1 MKSAEEMKERYAF
14 PVYGEIPAAVRR
26 NASGIRRS
34 TTPDGASGQEHSPR
48 PKRSPKQEAVFR
60 QQKERV
66 LSRVRLAC
74 EKRGITKI
82 CFAAGSALDA
92 GENTCLLELAQK
104 LNGFGI
110 HADVVENASTD
121 TAVWDSLAQTGNIIL
136 VCRMGITTHRMI
148 DEEMEFYTENHVT
161 VAGAVIFA

>member
-1 MKSAEEMKERYAF
+1 MKERYAF

-48 PKRSPKQEAVFR
+48 PKRSPKQEAVFQ

-66 LSRVRLAC
+66 LNRVRLAY

-92 GENTCLLELAQK
+92 GENACLLELAQK